1 MSRRFLAVLL
11 VGLWIAAAPLPR
23 AEDLQSRGA
32 KTIARLASVP
42 LAWKLPEEG
51 KDYQVVKHASGVTF
65 YLKSDPTIPLLRIRC
80 CVRAGA
86 VFEQGYKPQVARV
99 TARILRE
106 CGSEIMTV
114 EKMDSLLGYYSG
126 ELNVDCGQDFVWI
139 DSSILSRHG
148 STLVEILA
156 GILGRPAFTKEK
168 LDFVQRRIALEE
180 TAAAEDPFHL
190 AARKF
195 YQLLYPEHPYGYLY
209 CADGVDKILLE
220 DVSRY
225 FQERYF
231 PANAAVVVT
240 GDFKADSLLEKWG
253 ELYRPTAPNREAPV
267 PPVSEAKYRPGV
279 YLLHKNINQSSI
291 YFGLQAGT
299 KDSPDQHRVHLL
311 NHMVGGSSFAS
322 RFTQQVRDR
331 EGLAYRVDSLF
342 DTDVL
347 GRSAFIAR
355 CRTKTESTVRATDAM
370 LWILGLFRDG
380 KISAGEFEAGRAGL
394 ENGFV
399 KRFATVGD
407 LLKNFLML
415 DLLDRPR
422 SYLQDYQARVRAIT
436 PRELQETARLYLDP
450 AKMTFVFVG
459 NVRPLEDEL
468 KKFGPVYHLGDTEAK
483 PKD

>member
-1 MSRRFLAVLL
+1 MSRRLLTVLF
-11 VGLWIAAAPLPR
+11 VGIWIAAAPLPR
-23 AEDLQSRGA
+23 AEDIQSRGA
-32 KTIARLASVP
+32 KTIAKLASTP

-51 KDYQVVKHASGVTF
+51 KDYQVVKHPSGVTF
-65 YLKSDPTIPLLRIRC
+65 YLKSDPAIPLLRMQC

-86 VFEQGYKPQVARV
+86 VFEQGYKPQAARV
-99 TARILRE
+99 TARMLRE

-126 ELNVDCGQDFVWI
+126 ELTVDCGQDFVWI
-139 DSSILSRHG
+139 DSSILSRH
-148 STLVEILA
+148 STTLVEILA

-168 LDFVQRRIALEE
+168 LDFVERRIALEE
-180 TAAAEDPFHL
+180 AAAAEDPFHL

-209 CADGVDKILLE
+209 CADGVDKVLLE
-220 DVSRY
+220 DVGRY

-231 PANAAVVVT
+231 PANISFVVT
-240 GDFKADSLLEKWG
+240 GDFKEGDLLGKW
-253 ELYRPTAPNREAPV
+253 EEFYRPTAPNREAPD
-267 PPVSEAKYRPGV
+267 PPVPEAKYRPGV
-279 YLLHKNINQSSI
+279 YLLHKDINQSSI
-291 YFGLQAGT
+291 YFGVQACT
-299 KDSPDQHRVHLL
+299 KDSPDLHRIHLL

-380 KISAGEFEAGRAGL
+380 KIPEGEFEAGRSGL
-394 ENGFV
+394 ELGFV
-399 KRFATVGD
+399 KRFATVED

-415 DLLDRPR
+415 RLLDRPR
-422 SYLQDYQARVRAIT
+422 SYLEDYQARVRAIT
-436 PRELQETARLYLDP
+436 PGELQETARQYLDP

-459 NVRPLEDEL
+459 NVRPLADEL
-468 KKFGPVYHLGDTEAK
+468 KKFGPIYQLSDTEAK

>member
-1 MSRRFLAVLL
+1 MSRRILAVLL

-65 YLKSDPTIPLLRIRC
+65 YLKSDPTIPLLRVQC

-99 TARILRE
+99 TARMLRE

-126 ELNVDCGQDFVWI
+126 ELTIDCGQDFVWI
-139 DSSILSRHG
+139 DSSILSRHS

-168 LDFVQRRIALEE
+168 LDFVERRIALEE
-180 TAAAEDPFHL
+180 TSAAEDPFHL
-190 AARKF
+190 AARTF

-240 GDFKADSLLEKWG
+240 GDFKAGDLLEKWG
-253 ELYRPTAPNREAPV
+253 EFYRPTAPNREAPV
-267 PPVSEAKYRPGV
+267 PPVPEAKYRPGV

-299 KDSPDQHRVHLL
+299 KDSPDLHRVHLL

-380 KISAGEFEAGRAGL
+380 KIPEGEFESGRSGL

-415 DLLDRPR
+415 NLLDRPR
-422 SYLQDYQARVRAIT
+422 SYLADYQARVRAIT
-436 PRELQETARLYLDP
+436 PGELQETARLYLDP

-468 KKFGPVYHLGDTEAK
+468 KKFGPVYHLGEPEAK